1 MREMRVS
8 SGGLAGTLAHLTC
21 TRIPPTK
28 LRERP
33 ASSSTE
39 RWGCTATHTVTVP
52 LAGNGTSSARCI
64 HPSSANT
71 KTCFARFDVT
81 VSTRGSPDRF
91 EMRKGTTPQ
100 PLPIPAPP
108 PPSAVTRLQA
118 RVGRRE
124 LDVAQAERELW
135 MFRDEV
141 REM

>member
-91 EMRKGTTPQ
+91 DGHLGMLQGCAVGVLHSALAAARGMRTSA
-100 PLPIPAPP
+100 IEVPARI
-108 PPSAVTRLQA
+108 SS
-118 RVGRRE
+118 RRSWAHRCEE
-124 LDVAQAERELW
+124 LS
-135 MFRDEV
+135 
-141 REM
+141 

>member
-91 EMRKGTTPQ
+91 DGHLGMLQGCAVGVLSALAAARGMRTSA
-100 PLPIPAPP
+100 IEVPARI
-108 PPSAVTRLQA
+108 SS
-118 RVGRRE
+118 RRSRRQ
-124 LDVAQAERELW
+124 V
-135 MFRDEV
+135 
-141 REM
+141 